1 MHQAVNYSVDMLKR
15 AAFTDELNKLR
26 IQQQSPPDPKTND
39 NTAVIIYLEQRL
51 KEIAL
56 LHGK

>member
-1 MHQAVNYSVDMLKR
+1 MQQAVNYSVDMLKR

-26 IQQQSPPDPKTND
+26 IQQQSPPDPNND
-39 NTAVIIYLEQRL
+39 NTAIIIYLEQRL
-51 KEIAL
+51 KEIAS

>member
-1 MHQAVNYSVDMLKR
+1 MLKR

-26 IQQQSPPDPKTND
+26 LQQQSPPNPQKD
-39 NTAVIIYLEQRL
+39 NTAIIIYLEERL
-51 KEIAL
+51 KEIAN

>member
-1 MHQAVNYSVDMLKR
+1 MQQAVNYSVDMLKR
-15 AAFTDELNKLR
+15 AAFTDELNNLR
-26 IQQQSPPDPKTND
+26 IHQQNPPDPKKD

-51 KEIAL
+51 KEIAN